1 MTGGGTEDRWPRTI
15 DRHSLAPPLS
25 FARSSVCLML
35 RPLVSLPPP
44 SPLSSSYLLLLL
56 RGLRNLRRVA
66 GAVGVHGEVVVWL
79 EERLEREQVLGAS
92 GRKSEADDVPVPKNP
107 NPLDLLAPNLLRF
120 SDTSEL
126 PRVGNPSRGLYLGVP
141 RHSFIPQTSA
151 TA

>member
-1 MTGGGTEDRWPRTI
+1 M
-15 DRHSLAPPLS
+15 LS
-25 FARSSVCLML
+25 
-35 RPLVSLPPP
+35 
-44 SPLSSSYLLLLL
+44 

-79 EERLEREQVLGAS
+79 EERLEMEQVLGAS

-126 PRVGNPSRGLYLGVP
+126 LRVGNPSRGLYLGVP
-141 RHSFIPQTSA
+141 RHSFIPQTST